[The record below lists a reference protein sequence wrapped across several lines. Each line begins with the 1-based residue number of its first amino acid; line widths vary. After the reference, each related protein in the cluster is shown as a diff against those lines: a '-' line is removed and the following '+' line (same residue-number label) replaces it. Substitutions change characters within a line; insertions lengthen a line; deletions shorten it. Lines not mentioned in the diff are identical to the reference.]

1 MRRNNGKQ
9 RKKLFQMVIACGA
22 TVIAAVSLTV
32 RLPALLQGSDAI
44 FPALAAGTVLP
55 EGAKAVWKENDTAL
69 SSIPEAPAESAPEVS
84 SAPESSEPVSQ
95 ASPSQT
101 EAPPTPSSQTE
112 LSDNGYA
119 IHERQIGGSGTQYEN
134 FYVKNSTG
142 VDISIAEE
150 LAKRPDITIKKDGTP
165 QVLLMHTHTTETY
178 LPSDM
183 VYYPENFYPR
193 STDNNNNVTLVG
205 EEVKKKLEAAGIGV
219 IHDTT
224 QHDVPSYNGSYDR
237 SEVTVKNILNENP
250 TIQVVLDLH
259 RDAIGNAESGK
270 TKPTFVANGKK
281 AAQIMIISGCGASRN
296 VVFPDWEYN
305 LRFALRLQQAAET
318 RYPGMTRPLKFCNSQ
333 YNLNLTHGSLL
344 IEIGSDS
351 NSMEEAVYSG
361 QLLGDALVDVLNT
374 LTE

>member
-9 RKKLFQMVIACGA
+9 RKKSLQTLIACSA
-22 TVIAAVSLTV
+22 TAVAVISLTA
-32 RLPALLQGSDAI
+32 RLPALLQGSDDL
-44 FPALAAGTVLP
+44 FPTLAAGTVLP
-55 EGAKAVWKENDTAL
+55 EGVKAAWEENSAAV
-69 SSIPEAPAESAPEVS
+69 SSVSAAPAESAPEAS
-84 SAPESSEPVSQ
+84 HAPEPSEPASEASSSQ
-95 ASPSQT
+95 AEETS
-101 EAPPTPSSQTE
+101 TPSSQTE
-112 LSDNGYA
+112 LSDSGYA
-119 IHERQIGGSGTQYEN
+119 VHERQIGGSGTQYEN
-134 FYVKNSTG
+134 FYVKNTTG

-165 QVLLMHTHTTETY
+165 QVLLMHTHTSETY
-178 LPSDM
+178 LPSDLG
-183 VYYPENFYPR
+183 YYPEDFNPR
-193 STDNNNNVTLVG
+193 STDNNNNVARVG

-237 SEVTVKNILNENP
+237 SEVTVENILAENP
-250 TIQVVLDLH
+250 SIQVVLDLH

-270 TKPTFVANGKK
+270 TKPTFVADGKK
-281 AAQIMIISGCGASRN
+281 AAQIMIISGCGASGN
-296 VVFPDWEYN
+296 VNFPDWEYN

-351 NSMEEAVYSG
+351 NSMEEAVYTG